1 MSLCKTLNFIY
12 RNICVI
18 SWLYL
23 LSRKLLNQI
32 NSFFE
37 EKRFFSSI
45 FWFLSILCVVT
56 ANKRVRNYSLETW
69 VGCEKELP
77 SKAGFSRWSSSLL
90 TSDRNEEPDKSGMLR
105 FWSGSGRALVGRVH
119 GHQARSKGR
128 SDAAGDCRA
137 RCWHVSLSHPADCH
151 HQHKKDWNV
160 DQKCVWKSDNINFIY
175 VYLLQ
180 TPYSDFK
187 MTQFSQSS
195 RSSR

>member
-1 MSLCKTLNFIY
+1 MWSLGCTFWVESCLTRSTIFLK
-12 RNICVI
+12 
-18 SWLYL
+18 
-23 LSRKLLNQI
+23 RK
-32 NSFFE
+32 E
-37 EKRFFSSI
+37 EFFSSI

-151 HQHKKDWNV
+151 HQHKKIGMWIRNV
-160 DQKCVWKSDNINFIY
+160 FGN
-175 VYLLQ
+175 Q
-180 TPYSDFK
+180 T
-187 MTQFSQSS
+187 T
-195 RSSR
+195 